1 MKITLI
7 GPVFPYRG
15 GIAHFTTL
23 LAKELVQSG
32 NDIQTVSFKKQYP
45 SWLYPGE
52 SDKDYS
58 ETREKV
64 EAEFIITPFNPLT
77 WHRAV
82 KRILAFYPK
91 KVIIPWWITVWGPC
105 FHHIISN
112 LKKYNISTEILVHNV
127 IPHEA
132 NPIDRWITKWTLE
145 KASHFIVMTTKE
157 KERLQN
163 ILPNPPGIDIVPH
176 PIYQQ
181 FTPSTKK
188 RAELRNSLGLPTDK
202 KFVLFF
208 GFIRPYKGLMDLIK
222 TFKLINEQDE
232 RIHLIVAGEFWDDR
246 EKYIQKIRDLGLQ
259 EIIHI
264 FDHYIPDDEAAQ
276 FFEAADLFVAPY
288 TGGTQSGAVKSALG
302 FGMQVVIT
310 DIITDDLLSGLPD
323 ICTVVP
329 KGSPQS
335 LAEAIREKI
344 SEPALDPKTTH
355 QIFQE
360 SWKSLVKV
368 VSNDPFQD
376 GLDSDRLS

>member
-1 MKITLI
+1 MSFPMKQTQLI
-7 GPVFPYRG
+7 AGSQNG
-15 GIAHFTTL
+15 
-23 LAKELVQSG
+23 
-32 NDIQTVSFKKQYP
+32 
-45 SWLYPGE
+45 
-52 SDKDYS
+52 
-58 ETREKV
+58 
-64 EAEFIITPFNPLT
+64 
-77 WHRAV
+77 
-82 KRILAFYPK
+82 
-91 KVIIPWWITVWGPC
+91 
-105 FHHIISN
+105 
-112 LKKYNISTEILVHNV
+112 
-127 IPHEA
+127 
-132 NPIDRWITKWTLE
+132 TLE

-181 FTPSTKK
+181 FTPSAKE

-232 RIHLIVAGEFWDDR
+232 GIHLIVAGEFWDDR

-335 LAEAIREKI
+335 LAEAIRDKI

-360 SWKSLVKV
+360 SWKSLVKI
-368 VSNDPFQD
+368 VSNDPLQD